1 MRGLVGS
8 VEAPPGLHARI
19 EAERARLAAR
29 RARRRSW
36 LAGGAAAAAIAALAA
51 TLVVVLSPADSPSVL
66 DAASLADRGPEAPA
80 PARDASDPDDLARSV
95 DGVSFPAWSDEVPYR
110 AVGERS
116 DTLEGRRA
124 ATVYYSGP
132 RGALVAYTI
141 VAGAPLDWPEGA
153 RRAVRDGEEIWLLR
167 RPGGVVATWRELG
180 HQCVL
185 SAPAAVP
192 DDAVLTL
199 AARSAGRAS
208 PGYEG
213 AATS

>member
-1 MRGLVGS
+1 MRALVGS
-8 VEAPPGLHARI
+8 VQAPPALHARI
-19 EAERARLAAR
+19 EAERARRASR
-29 RARRRSW
+29 RARRRAW
-36 LAGGAAAAAIAALAA
+36 LAGGAAAAAVAALAA
-51 TLVVVLSPADSPSVL
+51 TLVVVLAPAQPPTVL
-66 DAASLADRGPEAPA
+66 DAAAQAGRGPEAPA

-116 DTLEGRRA
+116 DTLDGRRA

-132 RGALVAYTI
+132 RGARVAYTI
-141 VAGAPLDWPEGA
+141 VAGPPLDWPEGS

-185 SAPAAVP
+185 SAPASVP

-199 AARSAGRAS
+199 AARSAGRSS
-208 PGYEG
+208 PGYDG
-213 AATS
+213 AASG